1 MSQKELLKCRI
12 EEERKK
18 LNLLVAQGSDAKVY
32 AQSLLL
38 DRLIEQ
44 YMELAKKIVQ
54 KRKNLFC
61 IFFFNTYRKKLNTI
75 LK

>member
-12 EEERKK
+12 EEEREK
-18 LNLLVAQGSDAKVY
+18 LNLLVAQGRDAKAY

-44 YMELAKKIVQ
+44 YMKLA
-54 KRKNLFC
+54 
-61 IFFFNTYRKKLNTI
+61 
-75 LK
+75 

>member
-1 MSQKELLKCRI
+1 MENGSSEILSTDRIAAQQSRREGQRKMSQKELLKCRI

-18 LNLLVAQGSDAKVY
+18 LNLLVAQGSNAKVY

-44 YMELAKKIVQ
+44 YMELA
-54 KRKNLFC
+54 
-61 IFFFNTYRKKLNTI
+61 
-75 LK
+75 

>member
-18 LNLLVAQGSDAKVY
+18 LNLLVGQGSDAKVY

-44 YMELAKKIVQ
+44 YMELA
-54 KRKNLFC
+54 
-61 IFFFNTYRKKLNTI
+61 
-75 LK
+75 

>member
-18 LNLLVAQGSDAKVY
+18 LNLLVAQASDAKVY

-44 YMELAKKIVQ
+44 YMELA
-54 KRKNLFC
+54 
-61 IFFFNTYRKKLNTI
+61 
-75 LK
+75 